1 MEGALVEK
9 ATKLLTS
16 KVRKERAWRKG
27 GWEDRQRKKDYV
39 IDFI

>member
-1 MEGALVEK
+1 MEDALVEK